1 MIILD
6 PSVGVKQ
13 LTNLDFNLL
22 SKLITLM
29 LETNH
34 KQRINITAK
43 IHKSRIKGTSLCQ
56 HVDGREFLI
65 NLDTSNTKKR
75 YLIGSILHEVRHC
88 IQKNIFGYWPD
99 THNMK
104 TWRDYWYSKEEIDA
118 RKMEKLTTQM
128 IKSYDS
134 MVKMS
139 EQFKELNLNKIG

>member
-56 HVDGREFLI
+56 HVNGREFLI

-75 YLIGSILHEVRHC
+75 YLISSILHEVRHC

>member
-1 MIILD
+1 
-6 PSVGVKQ
+6 
-13 LTNLDFNLL
+13 
-22 SKLITLM
+22 M

-56 HVDGREFLI
+56 HVNGREFLI

-75 YLIGSILHEVRHC
+75 YLISSILHEVRHC

-139 EQFKELNLNKIG
+139 EQFKELNLNKIR

>member
-134 MVKMS
+134 MVTMS

>member
-56 HVDGREFLI
+56 HVDGHEFLI

-134 MVKMS
+134 MVTMS

>member
-75 YLIGSILHEVRHC
+75 YLISSILHEVRHC

-134 MVKMS
+134 MVRMS

>member
-34 KQRINITAK
+34 KQRININAK

-56 HVDGREFLI
+56 HVNGREFLI

-75 YLIGSILHEVRHC
+75 YLISSILHEVRHC

-139 EQFKELNLNKIG
+139 EQFKELNLNKIR